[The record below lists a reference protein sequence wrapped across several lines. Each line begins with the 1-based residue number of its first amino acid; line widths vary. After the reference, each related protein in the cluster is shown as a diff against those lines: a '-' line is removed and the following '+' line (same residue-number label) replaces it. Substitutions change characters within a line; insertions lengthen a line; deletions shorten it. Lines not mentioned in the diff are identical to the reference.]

1 MENIK
6 AKAIMTKYEDL
17 IPRKRAAQLKNAL
30 HNANDNIYDIVMG
43 VKTKSPTITLIL
55 AIFLGGLGID
65 RFYNGDIGLGFLK
78 FFINGLTFGIL
89 WIVDIFLSYR
99 STKEKNFIKLMSVL
113 S

>member
-17 IPRKRAAQLKNAL
+17 IPHKRATQLKSAL
-30 HNANDNIYDIVMG
+30 HEANDDTYDIVMG
-43 VKTKSPTITLIL
+43 VKTKNPTITLIL
-55 AIFLGGLGID
+55 AIFLGWLGID
-65 RFYNGDIGLGFLK
+65 RFYNGEIGLGFLK
-78 FFINGLTFGIL
+78 FFINILTFGIL

-99 STKEKNFIKLMSVL
+99 STKEKNFIKLMTIL